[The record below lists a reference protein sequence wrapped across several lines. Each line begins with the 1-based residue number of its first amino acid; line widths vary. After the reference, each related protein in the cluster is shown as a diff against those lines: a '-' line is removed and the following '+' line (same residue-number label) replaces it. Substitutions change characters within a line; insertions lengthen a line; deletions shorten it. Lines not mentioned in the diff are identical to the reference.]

1 MIGRAAA
8 GAEPE
13 EAVTGRPER
22 CGREAVTRRQGG
34 RRLGGGRQVAVT
46 GSRWPGGVG
55 REEVAGRASIG
66 RVAKM
71 IPSPSFA
78 EAPEEEDASTMADM
92 DSGLHKEELPDWMSQ
107 LYEGGIYALLC
118 CLYSIG
124 ILQEPFYIMY
134 SNVLSFLDA
143 FDVIS
148 DDLRDSALNLS
159 MLLMSI
165 STIIFRIYAT
175 EFFLGM
181 LLANTEPRIRDRKR
195 SSDQGKNVEFKLL
208 IRVLW
213 FYVITSD
220 GSILKRTT
228 SNGCFFVLLL

>member
-1 MIGRAAA
+1 
-8 GAEPE
+8 
-13 EAVTGRPER
+13 
-22 CGREAVTRRQGG
+22 
-34 RRLGGGRQVAVT
+34 
-46 GSRWPGGVG
+46 
-55 REEVAGRASIG
+55 
-66 RVAKM
+66 M

-175 EFFLGM
+175 EFFLGV
-181 LLANTEPRIRDRKR
+181 R
-195 SSDQGKNVEFKLL
+195 SLCTIVCVPDVFQYFDVQILCSCLCHAFLTSQGFVTGSDLL
-208 IRVLW
+208 IKRKSV
-213 FYVITSD
+213 VRINN
-220 GSILKRTT
+220 GS
-228 SNGCFFVLLL
+228 